1 MEYAGGV
8 RDWILARF
16 DDLHPVEQG
25 IEPAPSPS
33 SQYDREGSAGDK
45 SLGALLASTAIA
57 TNLVLGLR
65 AKRQIAYQSLGQLL

>member
-33 SQYDREGSAGDK
+33 SQYDREGSAGHK
-45 SLGALLASTAIA
+45 SWGRCW
-57 TNLVLGLR
+57 LR
-65 AKRQIAYQSLGQLL
+65 QRLRRIWC